1 MNTLNSA
8 LLIFLLFIMSGAF
21 LWPLIYIFKQFRFQ
35 DNLQQTGGDSGISS
49 SILERIVIVG
59 ALNLLVIVSLVYVG
73 YENKVFLS
81 SINAVFLIFIQL
93 SVLLIFCSFM
103 KKEDVR

>member
-1 MNTLNSA
+1 
-8 LLIFLLFIMSGAF
+8 MSGAF

-35 DNLQQTGGDSGISS
+35 ENLQQTGGDSGISS